1 MIILGIETSCDET
14 SIALI
19 EVGVHRENITEIT
32 VLAHMTHSQ
41 IEVHA
46 QYGGVFPALAKRE
59 HAKNLIPIF
68 KKILETANISH
79 STTHTSDKKVY
90 DISYTLEESKKILE
104 REPELLR
111 QFLEFIPHIEK
122 PPIDAIAVTAGPGL
136 EPALWVG
143 INFAKALSHVWDIP
157 LVPVNHMEGHIFS
170 ALLHRE
176 DMIQDSGFKIQEQSI
191 SHAKSQILNTKYQ
204 ILYTTYP
211 SLALLVSGGHTEIV
225 LLKNGFQYEIIGH
238 TLDDAIGEAFDKVA
252 RILNLPYPGGL
263 EIARLASAA
272 RREKLAGHWKFP
284 RPMIKDPSLNMSYSG
299 LKTAVLYAV
308 KKHGAMSGDD
318 KKTLAREFEDAALD
332 VIMEKTKKAV
342 ELTGA
347 KTLLVGGGVIANK
360 ELRRRLGEFEKSLD
374 SLTLMIAPEE
384 VATDN
389 ALMIAVAGAFRFR
402 TEGGTRTRKTIT
414 ALGNWRIDSI

>member
-59 HAKNLIPIF
+59 HAKNLILIF

-176 DMIQDSGFKIQEQSI
+176 ENSKFEK
-191 SHAKSQILNTKYQ
+191 ILNTKYH
-204 ILYTTYP
+204 ILNTIYP

-263 EIARLASAA
+263 EISRLASAA

-389 ALMIAVAGAFRFR
+389 ALMIAVAGAFRYR